1 MKKILLMSSII
12 FFFFINKTSYSQK
25 VYILY
30 TIDNNPITNV
40 EINNEITYLKLF
52 NKNLRSMDKEPLV
65 VYATKSIIREKIKE
79 VEVKKYFKLG
89 LNEEIVNQ
97 RIYDLVA
104 RANIKNIEE
113 FYQLLNNLN
122 LEKDFIKKKLEI
134 EILWNKLIFEKY
146 KDKLSINEDKIQ
158 KDLRYKIE
166 NQTEVVEEFKL
177 YEILFTGST
186 TNIDTEFEKII
197 KSIEEIG
204 FENTARIF
212 STSNSSSAGG
222 EVGWVKKTQLSDK
235 IYQEIKNLK
244 DNEISNVI
252 NAPSGKLILMIKER
266 KDSNKKL
273 SFNEEYKKI
282 LNFEKNKQ
290 LNQFSTIYFKKVE
303 LNTTINEK

>member
-186 TNIDTEFEKII
+186 TNIDAEFEKII

-303 LNTTINEK
+303 LNTVINEK

>member
-1 MKKILLMSSII
+1 MKKILLISSII
-12 FFFFINKTSYSQK
+12 FFFFISKTSYSQK

-52 NKNLRSMDKEPLV
+52 NENLRSMDKEPLV

-97 RIYDLVA
+97 RINDLVA

-146 KDKLSINEDKIQ
+146 KDKLSINEEKIQ

-166 NQTEVVEEFKL
+166 NQTEVIEEFKL

-197 KSIEEIG
+197 KSIDEIG

-235 IYQEIKNLK
+235 IYQDFICCHKTSCRTQSNQTDSSLQSKNL
-244 DNEISNVI
+244 
-252 NAPSGKLILMIKER
+252 P
-266 KDSNKKL
+266 
-273 SFNEEYKKI
+273 
-282 LNFEKNKQ
+282 
-290 LNQFSTIYFKKVE
+290 
-303 LNTTINEK
+303 

>member
-303 LNTTINEK
+303 LNTVINEK

>member
-177 YEILFTGST
+177 YEIL
-186 TNIDTEFEKII
+186 II
-197 KSIEEIG
+197 
-204 FENTARIF
+204 F
-212 STSNSSSAGG
+212 
-222 EVGWVKKTQLSDK
+222 
-235 IYQEIKNLK
+235 IKVRNLM
-244 DNEISNVI
+244 VY
-252 NAPSGKLILMIKER
+252 G
-266 KDSNKKL
+266 
-273 SFNEEYKKI
+273 
-282 LNFEKNKQ
+282 
-290 LNQFSTIYFKKVE
+290 
-303 LNTTINEK
+303 

>member
-1 MKKILLMSSII
+1 MKKILLISSTI
-12 FFFFINKTSYSQK
+12 FFFFISKTSYSQK

-65 VYATKSIIREKIKE
+65 IYATKSIIREKIKE

-97 RIYDLVA
+97 RINDLVA

-146 KDKLSINEDKIQ
+146 KDKLSINEEKIQ

-166 NQTEVVEEFKL
+166 NQTEVIEEFKL

-197 KSIEEIG
+197 KSIDEIG

-222 EVGWVKKTQLSDK
+222 EVGWVKKTQLADK

-244 DNEISNVI
+244 DNEISNII
-252 NAPSGKLILMIKER
+252 NAPSGRLILMIKER
-266 KDSNKKL
+266 RASNEKL
-273 SFNEEYKKI
+273 SFDEEYKKI
-282 LNFEKNKQ
+282 INFEKNKQ

>member
-1 MKKILLMSSII
+1 MKKILLISSTI
-12 FFFFINKTSYSQK
+12 FFFFISKTSYSQK

-52 NKNLRSMDKEPLV
+52 NENLRSMDKEPLV

-97 RIYDLVA
+97 RINDLVA

-146 KDKLSINEDKIQ
+146 KDKLSINEEKIQ

-166 NQTEVVEEFKL
+166 NQTEVIEEFKL

-197 KSIEEIG
+197 KSIDEIG

-244 DNEISNVI
+244 DNEISNII
-252 NAPSGKLILMIKER
+252 NAPSGRLILMIKER
-266 KDSNKKL
+266 RASNEKL
-273 SFNEEYKKI
+273 SFDEEYKKI
-282 LNFEKNKQ
+282 INFEKNKQ
-290 LNQFSTIYFKKVE
+290 LNQFSLLYFKK
-303 LNTTINEK
+303 LKQNSKINEY

>member
-1 MKKILLMSSII
+1 MKKILLISSII
-12 FFFFINKTSYSQK
+12 FFFFISKTSYSQK

-97 RIYDLVA
+97 RINDLVA

-146 KDKLSINEDKIQ
+146 KDKLSINEEKIQ

-166 NQTEVVEEFKL
+166 NQTEVIEEFKL

-197 KSIEEIG
+197 KSIDEIG

-244 DNEISNVI
+244 DNEISNII
-252 NAPSGKLILMIKER
+252 NAPSGRLILMIKER
-266 KDSNKKL
+266 RASNEKL
-273 SFNEEYKKI
+273 SFDEEYKKI
-282 LNFEKNKQ
+282 INFEKNKQ

>member
-1 MKKILLMSSII
+1 MKKILLISSII
-12 FFFFINKTSYSQK
+12 FFFFISKTSYSQK

-97 RIYDLVA
+97 RINDLVA

-146 KDKLSINEDKIQ
+146 KDKLSINEEKIQ

-166 NQTEVVEEFKL
+166 NQTEVIEEFKL

-197 KSIEEIG
+197 KSIDEIG

-244 DNEISNVI
+244 DNEISNII
-252 NAPSGKLILMIKER
+252 NAPSGRLILMIKER
-266 KDSNKKL
+266 RASNEKL
-273 SFNEEYKKI
+273 SFDEEYKKI
-282 LNFEKNKQ
+282 INFEKNKQ

-303 LNTTINEK
+303 LNTAINEK

>member
-1 MKKILLMSSII
+1 MKKILLISSTI
-12 FFFFINKTSYSQK
+12 FFFFISKTSYSQK

-97 RIYDLVA
+97 RINDLVA

-146 KDKLSINEDKIQ
+146 KDKLSINEEKIQ

-166 NQTEVVEEFKL
+166 NQTEVIEEFKL

-197 KSIEEIG
+197 KSIDEIG

-222 EVGWVKKTQLSDK
+222 EVGWVKKTQLSEK

-244 DNEISNVI
+244 DNEISNII
-252 NAPSGKLILMIKER
+252 NAPSGRLILMIKER
-266 KDSNKKL
+266 RASNEKL
-273 SFNEEYKKI
+273 SFDEEYKKI
-282 LNFEKNKQ
+282 INFEKNKQ

-303 LNTTINEK
+303 LNTAINEK

>member
-1 MKKILLMSSII
+1 MKKILLISSTI
-12 FFFFINKTSYSQK
+12 FFFFISKTSYSQK

-65 VYATKSIIREKIKE
+65 IYATKSIIREKIKE

-97 RIYDLVA
+97 RINDLVA
-104 RANIKNIEE
+104 RADIKNIEE

-146 KDKLSINEDKIQ
+146 KDKLSINEEKIQ

-166 NQTEVVEEFKL
+166 NQTEVIEEFKL

-197 KSIEEIG
+197 KSIDEIG

-222 EVGWVKKTQLSDK
+222 EVGWVKKTQLADK

-244 DNEISNVI
+244 DNEISNII
-252 NAPSGKLILMIKER
+252 NAPSGRLILMIKER
-266 KDSNKKL
+266 RASNEKL
-273 SFNEEYKKI
+273 SFDEEYKKI
-282 LNFEKNKQ
+282 INFEKNKQ

-303 LNTTINEK
+303 LNTAINEK

>member
-1 MKKILLMSSII
+1 MKKILLISSII
-12 FFFFINKTSYSQK
+12 FFFFISKTSYSQK

-65 VYATKSIIREKIKE
+65 IYATKSIIREKIKE

-97 RIYDLVA
+97 RINDLVA
-104 RANIKNIEE
+104 RADIKNIEE

-146 KDKLSINEDKIQ
+146 KDKLSINEEKIQ

-166 NQTEVVEEFKL
+166 NQTEVIEEFKL

-197 KSIEEIG
+197 KSIDEIG

-222 EVGWVKKTQLSDK
+222 EVGWVKKTQLADK

-244 DNEISNVI
+244 DNEISNII
-252 NAPSGKLILMIKER
+252 NAPSGRLILMIKER
-266 KDSNKKL
+266 RASNEKL
-273 SFNEEYKKI
+273 SFDEEYKKI
-282 LNFEKNKQ
+282 INFEKNKQ

-303 LNTTINEK
+303 LNTAINEK

>member
-1 MKKILLMSSII
+1 MKKILLISSII
-12 FFFFINKTSYSQK
+12 FFFFISKTSYSQK

-97 RIYDLVA
+97 RINDLVA

-146 KDKLSINEDKIQ
+146 KDKLSINEEKIQ

-166 NQTEVVEEFKL
+166 NQTEVIEEFKL

-197 KSIEEIG
+197 KSIDEIG

-222 EVGWVKKTQLSDK
+222 EVGWVKKTQLADK

-244 DNEISNVI
+244 DNEISNII
-252 NAPSGKLILMIKER
+252 NAPSGRLILMIKER
-266 KDSNKKL
+266 RASNEKL
-273 SFNEEYKKI
+273 SFDEEYKKI
-282 LNFEKNKQ
+282 INFEKNKQ

>member
-1 MKKILLMSSII
+1 MKKILLISSTI
-12 FFFFINKTSYSQK
+12 FFFFISKTSYSQK

-52 NKNLRSMDKEPLV
+52 NKNLGSMDKEPLV

-97 RIYDLVA
+97 RINDLVA

-146 KDKLSINEDKIQ
+146 KDKLSINEEKIQ

-166 NQTEVVEEFKL
+166 NQTEVIEEFKL

-197 KSIEEIG
+197 KSIDEIG

-222 EVGWVKKTQLSDK
+222 EVGWVKKTQLSEK

-244 DNEISNVI
+244 DNEISNII
-252 NAPSGKLILMIKER
+252 NAPSGRLILMIKER
-266 KDSNKKL
+266 RASNEKL
-273 SFNEEYKKI
+273 SFDEEYKKI
-282 LNFEKNKQ
+282 INFEKNKQ

-303 LNTTINEK
+303 LNTAINEK

>member
-1 MKKILLMSSII
+1 M
-12 FFFFINKTSYSQK
+12 
-25 VYILY
+25 
-30 TIDNNPITNV
+30 

-97 RIYDLVA
+97 RINDLVA
-104 RANIKNIEE
+104 RADIKNIEE

-146 KDKLSINEDKIQ
+146 KDKLSINEEKIQ

-166 NQTEVVEEFKL
+166 NQTEVIEEFKL

-197 KSIEEIG
+197 KSIDEIG

-222 EVGWVKKTQLSDK
+222 EVGWVKKTQLADK

-244 DNEISNVI
+244 DNEISNII
-252 NAPSGKLILMIKER
+252 NAPSGRLILMIKER
-266 KDSNKKL
+266 RASNEKL
-273 SFNEEYKKI
+273 SFDEEYKKI
-282 LNFEKNKQ
+282 INFEKNKQ
-290 LNQFSTIYFKKVE
+290 LNQFSNIYFKKVK
-303 LNTTINEK
+303 LYTTINEK